1 MVHRP
6 HTTDHNLL
14 LQDADEMATDEEY
27 ESHLGKLPRHHPLIK
42 DGISDEG
49 M

>member
-1 MVHRP
+1 
-6 HTTDHNLL
+6 
-14 LQDADEMATDEEY
+14 MATDEEY

-49 M
+49 ME